1 MPLFDQ
7 NKAADT
13 SAADSGVAEEKPS
26 LLATLRRYSAQQ
38 KNERYCATVLRDY
51 LRVLQNRKH
60 KYAPSSPDE
69 IPDDRYAE
77 SCILLDPVERML
89 DTLSHGLTSERAE
102 AVDMLLK
109 DGQLAQVQERVRQ
122 IIAEDRKE
130 V

>member
-7 NKAADT
+7 SKAADT
-13 SAADSGVAEEKPS
+13 PAADSGVAEEKPS

-77 SCILLDPVERML
+77 ACILLDPVERML

-109 DGQLAQVQERVRQ
+109 DDRLGQMREQVRQ
-122 IIAEDRKE
+122 ISAEDKTDA
-130 V
+130 

>member
-7 NKAADT
+7 SKAADT
-13 SAADSGVAEEKPS
+13 PAADSGVAEEKPS

-77 SCILLDPVERML
+77 ACILSDSVERLL
-89 DTLSHGLTSERAE
+89 DALSHGTTSERAE
-102 AVDMLLK
+102 AVAMLLK
-109 DGQLAQVQERVRQ
+109 DDRLGQMREQVRQ
-122 IIAEDRKE
+122 ISAEDKTDA
-130 V
+130 

>member
-7 NKAADT
+7 SKAADT
-13 SAADSGVAEEKPS
+13 PATDSGVAEEKPS

-77 SCILLDPVERML
+77 ACILLDPVERML

-102 AVDMLLK
+102 AVAMLLK
-109 DGQLAQVQERVRQ
+109 DDRLEQMHEQVRQ
-122 IIAEDRKE
+122 ISAEGRTDA
-130 V
+130 